1 MLFSRRSMIR
11 PAHLLR
17 VAGLLSAGLF
27 AGVRLAAGEVMVFAA
42 ASLSDALRELAAIE
56 QKATGDTVRLNLGA
70 SSTLAR
76 QIEAGAP
83 ADLFFSA
90 DEAKMDDLARAG
102 LIDSATRRSLLS
114 NTLVIVV
121 AADSRLEFR
130 SAADLIRPTVRRIA
144 IAEPASVPAGIYARE
159 YLRQAALWEPL
170 AGKFVPTENVRAAL
184 AVVESGDVD
193 AGIVYRTDALI
204 SRKVRIAWEIPPADG
219 PRISYPL
226 AVVKG
231 GGNPAGARRFLA
243 LLLSPAGRAVFAKYG
258 FRAAP

>member
-1 MLFSRRSMIR
+1 MIR

-17 VAGLLSAGLF
+17 VAGLLAASLPAG
-27 AGVRLAAGEVMVFAA
+27 ARLAGGEVMVFAA
-42 ASLSDALRELAAIE
+42 ASLSDALRELAVIE
-56 QKATGDTVRLNLGA
+56 QKATGDTVQLNLGA
-70 SSTLAR
+70 SSMLAR

-90 DEAKMDDLARAG
+90 DEAKMDELAKAG
-102 LIDSATRRSLLS
+102 LIDPATRCGLLS
-114 NTLVIVV
+114 NSLVIVV
-121 AADSRLEFR
+121 AADSPLQFR
-130 SAADLIRPTVRRIA
+130 SAADLARTGVRRIA

-159 YLRQAALWEPL
+159 YLRKIGLWDRL
-170 AGKFVPTENVRAAL
+170 TAKLVPTENVRAAL

-204 SRKVRIAWEIPPADG
+204 SRKVRIAWEVPPGDG
-219 PRISYPL
+219 PRISYPV

-231 GGNPAGARRFLA
+231 GGNPAGACRFLA
-243 LLLSPAGRAVFAKYG
+243 LLLSPEGRAVFAKYG